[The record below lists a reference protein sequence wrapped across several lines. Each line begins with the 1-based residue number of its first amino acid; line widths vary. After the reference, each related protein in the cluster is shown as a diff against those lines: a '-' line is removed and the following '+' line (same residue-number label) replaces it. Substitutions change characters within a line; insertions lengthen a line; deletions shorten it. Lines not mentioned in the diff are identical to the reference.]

1 MTQRRTWW
9 SLFTLAWVTGAACDG
24 AGLLAH
30 AYNGVRIHSPVAKPN
45 VVWQRDDESHAQCVA
60 LMQDGTV
67 TSTTITELVEPAN
80 TAEASVSPSP
90 SK

>member
-1 MTQRRTWW
+1 MLK
-9 SLFTLAWVTGAACDG
+9 LFAFEEQAAVTGEVADTRDHEAESLAAG
-24 AGLLAH
+24 GTETMT
-30 AYNGVRIHSPVAKPN
+30 